1 MRRLVLACFAMFCS
15 PAMAEDLVVLRSSI
29 GPIQVGQIVDGS
41 AVMELPA
48 GGQVT
53 LMTAQGKVVSLNG
66 PYHGTPS
73 PQAAASSDRNLLS
86 ALSGLASRG
95 GVETSALG
103 AYRNPPLGVFG
114 ANQVRLSK
122 AGDINP
128 FDKDTQCAV
137 SGKTNILRIKFMPK
151 GGGGTLAVDGG
162 LAVTLSVKD
171 GRALWPQS
179 LPMVDAAEYVVVSDS
194 AQAPGR
200 FKLRVLASDDFSEG
214 NLAAQLA
221 AMGCDG
227 QARTLLSGVIRA
239 AKPVDE

>member
-1 MRRLVLACFAMFCS
+1 MRRLVLACFAMFSS
-15 PAMAEDLVVLRSSI
+15 PVLAEDLVVLRSSLASI
-29 GPIQVGQIVDGS
+29 RVGQIVDGG
-41 AVMELPA
+41 AVLALPA

-53 LMTAQGKVVSLNG
+53 LMTAQGKAVSLNG
-66 PYHGTPS
+66 PYQGIPS
-73 PQAAASSDRNLLS
+73 PQVAGNGDRNLLS

-103 AYRNPPLGVFG
+103 AYRNPPLGGG
-114 ANQVRLSK
+114 ANQARLSK

-128 FDKDTQCAV
+128 FDNDTQCAV

-151 GGGGTLAVDGG
+151 GGAATLAVDSGQ
-162 LAVTLSVKD
+162 AVTLDVKD
-171 GRALWPQS
+171 GRALWPQAV
-179 LPMVDAAEYVVVSDS
+179 PMTDTADYVVVSDS

-214 NLAAQLA
+214 NLGAQLA

-227 QARTLLSGVIRA
+227 QARVLLSGVIRA
-239 AKPVDE
+239 AKPVGE